1 MKLLVRLLAV
11 SNIFFFGC
19 GSDQISGEACDL
31 GMGEY
36 TEAICAQATEAAG
49 CSSHQVSQKAE
60 TMCTGKVT
68 VTRSCCAYNSCS
80 SLPSLPT
87 PRFPP
92 CSH

>member
-1 MKLLVRLLAV
+1 MKLLIRAIAV
-11 SNIFFFGC
+11 SNILFFGC
-19 GSDQISGEACDL
+19 GDDQTSGEACDL

-36 TEAICAQATEAAG
+36 TEAACAQAAEAAR

-60 TMCTGKVT
+60 TMCTGQVT

-80 SLPSLPT
+80 SHPTLPS